1 MSDGMVFGI
10 TLKSSGGE
18 SVAGEVRLS
27 RDALREV
34 SSTADQAAASTNKLS
49 EGIAKVG
56 AVAIAYLGVSQFASY
71 GRAIIDTTVAQDR
84 FNNTMAVA
92 TGSAK
97 NAAAEYEYIRQLSSK
112 LGLEIK
118 STADAYASFQAASRG
133 TSMEGEKARAVFESV
148 SNISARMSLTVE
160 QNNGVFLAL
169 SQMMSK
175 GVVSAEEFRQQL
187 GERLPIA
194 TTAGAKALGVT
205 TAEFVNLLNSGQLL
219 SEDFLPKF
227 AVALNDL
234 SGGSGPVSSM
244 QASLNRL
251 SNSFTAVR
259 QELGQEVPIRF
270 VVDGADAMISNT
282 RAVVAAITG
291 ATAAAVAYGAIRIGG
306 MAMEAVAG
314 LQAKSAA
321 LAVER
326 AATLAAANAEVER
339 TAIMM
344 ASARSNGLA
353 MGSTTALTA
362 ATNAHT
368 AALAAQTAA
377 QAATTASVGIAR
389 GALMLLGG
397 PIGAITLALGVGV
410 AAWQMWG
417 NSAKDAAK
425 EAGEAVAKAKSR
437 ALEMG
442 VSEKQ
447 ALEEDLAKAHAER
460 ERLKNTGASGKEI
473 KAADDKA
480 WALREALEASAIR
493 EKNLADA
500 QTDSTAWDKLAQT
513 KQQKQS
519 KETEELNAIYL
530 KQVESQRGS
539 QEQMLR
545 LAEEYQVKRAVILEK
560 YKDKSP
566 STKIDDRS
574 ASLAN
579 SLGGERA
586 GLESA
591 QARNEMDALSL
602 HGAARIEAER
612 TIGKAQEDARY
623 QAKAEAL
630 AREYEQLQAHDQ
642 LTGET
647 AMLQAQRMQV
657 LEQTYQEN
665 LTGID
670 RKAQAERDQ
679 LKEKQDAA
687 EYRSA
692 QSLGSERAGLDA
704 VVGQNKLAD
713 PNLRDDARI
722 MAERAV
728 AQASEDAR
736 YKVQVDALIRDTEL
750 MASRG
755 ELTEAI
761 AATQAQRR
769 EVMEETHQARM
780 AGIQKKYLTA
790 QQQFEKKSTIQ
801 QIGAIGGIL
810 AQATAAG
817 AARNRTMFEINKVAG
832 VANAIVSTYEG
843 ATRALSLGPWGIPLA
858 AVITAA
864 GLANVAAINATQF
877 DGGMPSGGGAGSG
890 IPSLANSLPATPTPS
905 FQSQPAQQEPVTI
918 HIYNTG
924 TFVDA
929 QAFVDGTIIP
939 QIRDQIANADVLIID
954 PRSRQAQLLGA

>member
-1 MSDGMVFGI
+1 M
-10 TLKSSGGE
+10 
-18 SVAGEVRLS
+18 
-27 RDALREV
+27 
-34 SSTADQAAASTNKLS
+34 
-49 EGIAKVG
+49 
-56 AVAIAYLGVSQFASY
+56 
-71 GRAIIDTTVAQDR
+71 
-84 FNNTMAVA
+84 
-92 TGSAK
+92 
-97 NAAAEYEYIRQLSSK
+97 
-112 LGLEIK
+112 
-118 STADAYASFQAASRG
+118 
-133 TSMEGEKARAVFESV
+133 
-148 SNISARMSLTVE
+148 
-160 QNNGVFLAL
+160 
-169 SQMMSK
+169 
-175 GVVSAEEFRQQL
+175 
-187 GERLPIA
+187 
-194 TTAGAKALGVT
+194 
-205 TAEFVNLLNSGQLL
+205 
-219 SEDFLPKF
+219 
-227 AVALNDL
+227 
-234 SGGSGPVSSM
+234 
-244 QASLNRL
+244 
-251 SNSFTAVR
+251 
-259 QELGQEVPIRF
+259 
-270 VVDGADAMISNT
+270 
-282 RAVVAAITG
+282 
-291 ATAAAVAYGAIRIGG
+291 
-306 MAMEAVAG
+306 
-314 LQAKSAA
+314 QAKSAA

-377 QAATTASVGIAR
+377 QAAATSSVGIAR

-630 AREYEQLQAHDQ
+630 AREYEQLQAHGQ

-657 LEQTYQEN
+657 LEQTHQEN

-692 QSLGSERAGLDA
+692 QSLDSESAGLDA

-722 MAERAV
+722 MAEREV

-801 QIGAIGGIL
+801 QIGAIAGIL

-877 DGGMPSGGGAGSG
+877 GGGMPSGGGAGSG
-890 IPSLANSLPATPTPS
+890 IPSLANSLPATSTPS
-905 FQSQPAQQEPVTI
+905 FQSQPAPAQQEPVTI
-918 HIYNTG
+918 QIYNTG

-939 QIRDQIANADVLIID
+939 QIQDQITNADVLIID